1 MGRNLHVDPVDIH
14 ISAGHVDVTA
24 DDLRSEHGIAYT
36 TMAEAHCSWVG
47 SSAAALTE
55 KTSEWQSRTTRHY
68 TKLVE
73 YSNGLRSA
81 AHAYTNTDT
90 ESGSRSSSV
99 AERMGL

>member
-1 MGRNLHVDPVDIH
+1 MGRNLRVDPVDIH

-24 DDLRSEHGIAYT
+24 DDLRSEHGVAYT

-47 SSAAALTE
+47 SSAAALAE

-68 TKLVE
+68 TTLAE

-81 AHAYTNTDT
+81 AHAYTSTDT
-90 ESGSRSSSV
+90 ESGTHISSL
-99 AERMGL
+99 ADRIGL